1 MERSGVG
8 GQAGVTK
15 RIYNYPS
22 FHEGIEKLKPR
33 SVFIFI
39 DLGPNTEFVEE
50 IVDRNHWGFIVTD
63 KAPVLDRVYTVFGHV
78 VDGIEVVERI
88 EMTPTDG
95 ETPLNRVELIRVR
108 LERMGSF

>member
-50 IVDRNHWGFIVTD
+50 IVDRNRWGFIVTD
-63 KAPVLDRVYTVFGHV
+63 KAMETSLEGVFAAGDARGLDDPAISGKDRGQQ
-78 VDGIEVVERI
+78 
-88 EMTPTDG
+88 
-95 ETPLNRVELIRVR
+95 R
-108 LERMGSF
+108 LQG

>member
-33 SVFIFI
+33 SGFIFI
-39 DLGPNTEFVEE
+39 DL
-50 IVDRNHWGFIVTD
+50 GFIVTD
-63 KAPVLDRVYTVFGHV
+63 KAMETSLEGVFAAGDARGLDDPAISGKDRGQQKLQEGLAVAFLLS
-78 VDGIEVVERI
+78 
-88 EMTPTDG
+88 PTG
-95 ETPLNRVELIRVR
+95 ED
-108 LERMGSF
+108 